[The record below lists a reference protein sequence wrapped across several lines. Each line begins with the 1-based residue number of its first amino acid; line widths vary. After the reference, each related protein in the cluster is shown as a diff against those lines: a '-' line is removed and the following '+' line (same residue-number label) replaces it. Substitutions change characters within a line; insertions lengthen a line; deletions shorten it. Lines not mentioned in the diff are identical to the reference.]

1 MVVVVV
7 GVGSMGTA
15 GSRVVVVVVVDTVR
29 GWASW
34 WWSLW

>member
-7 GVGSMGTA
+7 EVGSMGTA
-15 GSRVVVVVVVDTVR
+15 GSRVVVVVDTVR